1 MKGDQT
7 EFIADKFSIVD
18 RECEEGVIAIREK
31 ASVQINQQNSS
42 VKMHDFM
49 YSFDEIIAIAD
60 KLKAIKA
67 EDEKELTFS

>member
-1 MKGDQT
+1 MKSDQT
-7 EFIADKFSIVD
+7 DFMIDKFSIVD